1 MVRAVEGLNVRY
13 INSPHASFYLL
24 SRGLLDS
31 KVFIQLRT
39 HLEKKKEEKRKYAI
53 RKS

>member
-1 MVRAVEGLNVRY
+1 MLDISTVLTPLFIYYPV
-13 INSPHASFYLL
+13 
-24 SRGLLDS
+24 RGLLDS